1 MSRWTTAFE
10 QHPFQ
15 DSWKRFNEKLADTKI
30 DDLTVATAVD
40 ELYRLKMVASYIQEI
55 IETLDPDFVPPAT
68 WINSQP
74 QAQGAADQLS
84 AYQSDRNVA
93 RISHANDHID
103 NILSY
108 VKPYHVLP
116 AKMLR
121 PLRASVKAIKSE
133 TDLFISDIRSES
145 TEIIKYLRS
154 ARSEVEGHASKV
166 EEISKRV
173 QAFESE
179 LFVGNEGE
187 LSTQDVIYEARK
199 TADKLTSEI
208 ENFYSRTISDPDS
221 LKVQLGLFEASMNQK
236 QEALDELNRTNSEK
250 SEKLAEFHS
259 KIFGSKGPEGTLL
272 STGLEQE
279 LTTRLEQLG
288 IVESQQRA
296 RYESLF
302 HKIESLLPGANSAGL
317 ASAYGNLA
325 NKFAR
330 PIETYTRVFYV
341 SLALLMLIALLTST
355 ESIGFYPEA
364 FIKFI
369 KAEDWEVALRSL
381 LNKLPFVAPLVWLAM
396 FSSARR
402 SQYERLQ
409 QEYSHKEALARS
421 YESYKKE
428 LVDLDDH
435 SQEMLKALIGK
446 AIETIGYN
454 ASTTLDGKHAEPSP
468 ATKIF
473 ENLKR
478 EDFEKMIEKIS
489 DLLGKSKKD

>member
-15 DSWKRFNEKLADTKI
+15 DSWKRFNEKLAGTKV

-40 ELYRLKMVASYIQEI
+40 ELYRLKMVASYIQEM

-68 WINSQP
+68 WSNSQP
-74 QAQGAADQLS
+74 QAQGALDQLT
-84 AYQSDRNVA
+84 AYESDRNVA

-116 AKMLR
+116 PKILR
-121 PLRASVKAIKSE
+121 PLRASVKALKSE
-133 TDLFISDIRSES
+133 TDLFISDIRSEA
-145 TEIIKYLRS
+145 TEIIEHLRGT
-154 ARSEVEGHASKV
+154 RSEVDGYATKV
-166 EEISKRV
+166 KEVSEKAH
-173 QAFESE
+173 AFETE
-179 LFVGNEGE
+179 IFVGHEGE
-187 LSTQDVIYEARK
+187 VSTQDLIYEAKK
-199 TADKLTSEI
+199 TADKLKSEI
-208 ENFYSRTISDPDS
+208 ETFYSRTISDPDS
-221 LKVQLGLFEASMNQK
+221 LKVQLGVFEASMHEK
-236 QEALDELNRTNSEK
+236 QNAIDELHRINNEKTNN
-250 SEKLAEFHS
+250 LADFHT
-259 KIFGSKGPEGTLL
+259 KIFGLKGPEGNYID
-272 STGLEQE
+272 TGLEQE
-279 LTTRLEQLG
+279 LTNRLDQLG
-288 IVESQQRA
+288 IVESQQKI

-325 NKFAR
+325 NKFVR
-330 PIETYTRVFYV
+330 PIETYTRVFYI
-341 SLALLMLIALLTST
+341 SLALLLLIALLTST
-355 ESIGFYPEA
+355 ESVGVYPEA

-369 KAEDWEVALRSL
+369 NPGDWDVALRAL

-428 LVDLDDH
+428 LVDLDDD
-435 SQEMLKALIGK
+435 SQELLKALIGK
-446 AIETIGYN
+446 AIETIAHN
-454 ASTTLDGKHAEPSP
+454 ASTTLDGKHTEPSP
-468 ATKIF
+468 VTKVF
-473 ENLKR
+473 ENLRK
-478 EDFEKMIEKIS
+478 EDFEKIIEKLS
-489 DLLGKSKKD
+489 DAIGKAKKD